1 MILVDQFRLPIA
13 VVLWVVIA
21 VVGTW
26 LGTLLTGIGILAVGR
41 LLGVDNFFPKVSR
54 TACG

>member
-41 LLGVDNFFPKVSR
+41 LLGMDNFFPKVSR